1 MNFMSL
7 CQGSTELD
15 IFETTTLSE
24 LIQFKWQT
32 YGRRHH
38 FFGYSMHIVYVT
50 ILVMYINV
58 VYIKNT
64 GTDDDKKLYAY
75 LLGCGMLY
83 PLIYEAR

>member
-1 MNFMSL
+1 
-7 CQGSTELD
+7 
-15 IFETTTLSE
+15 
-24 LIQFKWQT
+24 
-32 YGRRHH
+32 
-38 FFGYSMHIVYVT
+38 MHIVYVT